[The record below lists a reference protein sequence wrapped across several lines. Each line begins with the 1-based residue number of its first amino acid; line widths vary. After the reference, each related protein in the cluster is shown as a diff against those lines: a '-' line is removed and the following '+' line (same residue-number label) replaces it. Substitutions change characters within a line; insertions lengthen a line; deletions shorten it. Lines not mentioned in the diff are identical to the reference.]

1 MCEKA
6 SRSVYRKSQ
15 CCFSVFSGFKR
26 FPLWGKKRFCR
37 DWSNSSDGSDM
48 ASRLKI
54 QRIALLGEHGKGLL
68 SLSCHRNIV
77 VIDVQAQGWV
87 IRKT

>member
-1 MCEKA
+1 
-6 SRSVYRKSQ
+6 
-15 CCFSVFSGFKR
+15 
-26 FPLWGKKRFCR
+26 
-37 DWSNSSDGSDM
+37 M

-68 SLSCHRNIV
+68 SLSCHGNIV

-87 IRKT
+87 SAWEHSEENRQ